1 MTETRGTGK
10 YERVLARCKDVPP
23 ITTAI
28 AHPCDDVSVSA
39 AIDAARAGILQP
51 ILVGPAERIR
61 RVAKDLKLDVDGTRS
76 RTPRTARR
84 ARPVPSSSYAR
95 AARRC

>member
-51 ILVGPAERIR
+51 ILVGP
-61 RVAKDLKLDVDGTRS
+61 
-76 RTPRTARR
+76 PR
-84 ARPVPSSSYAR
+84 ARLSPGSDLSKR
-95 AARRC
+95 GT